1 MALLKGE
8 KGMNL
13 DYITINGL
21 DANTKKRIEEDLAK
35 SGYTGSKSAYVTALI
50 NDGLDKREAI
60 RGVTSEKDFQS
71 LYAKASAI
79 EERLEGM
86 SQRQCEGGAD
96 AEVYKIL
103 LIEMYRLLELLVNS
117 RGIDHSDIDEG
128 RRDVLPKNLLFREKE
143 IKQAYG
149 NNT

>member
-1 MALLKGE
+1 
-8 KGMNL
+8 
-13 DYITINGL
+13 
-21 DANTKKRIEEDLAK
+21 
-35 SGYTGSKSAYVTALI
+35 
-50 NDGLDKREAI
+50 
-60 RGVTSEKDFQS
+60 
-71 LYAKASAI
+71 
-79 EERLEGM
+79 M